1 MSKPIRDEG
10 NKMSDLNEIENGED
24 TPPVVYLIMGRAW
37 KEEDGEEEDGVP
49 FHVMVTAPD
58 DDGAVRRAVEAL
70 GEQGYAD
77 AALDQLGYITE
88 VPEEEFFV
96 QPYKDALAGN
106 VSVITF

>member
-1 MSKPIRDEG
+1 
-10 NKMSDLNEIENGED
+10 MSDQTEKADGDD

-37 KEEDGEEEDGVP
+37 KEEDCEDEEGLS

-70 GEQGYAD
+70 GEQGFVD

>member
-1 MSKPIRDEG
+1 
-10 NKMSDLNEIENGED
+10 MSDVNDEFSED
-24 TPPVVYLIMGRAW
+24 ETRPVVYLITGRAW
-37 KEEDGEEEDGVP
+37 KEEGGNEEDSTP

-70 GEQGYAD
+70 GEQGFLD

-88 VPEEEFFV
+88 VPEEEFFIL
-96 QPYKDALAGN
+96 PYKDALSGN

>member
-1 MSKPIRDEG
+1 
-10 NKMSDLNEIENGED
+10 MSDLNGEANGED

-37 KEEDGEEEDGVP
+37 KEEGGDEEEGIP

-70 GEQGYAD
+70 GEQGFVD